1 MTHLRV
7 PTSFQSSVQASPG
20 AALLYSP
27 GADSIRISALYVSAI
42 TTYEL
47 ELGILQLEQKGEG
60 KRLRLWFDGLLQTFS
75 GRILPYDTEASLICA
90 RMHSPDPKSLQD
102 SLIAA
107 VTIHHGYRL
116 VTRNTRDFER
126 AGVKLFNPREHAPLK
141 HYLRLTRPLNP
152 DCRLSNNF

>member
-1 MTHLRV
+1 MKSLRPNDA
-7 PTSFQSSVQASPG
+7 PTGANVISELRPG
-20 AALLYSP
+20 KPRPSTAVLA
-27 GADSIRISALYVSAI
+27 GADSIRISALYLSAI

-47 ELGILQLEQKGEG
+47 KLDILRLERKGEG

-90 RMHSPDPKSLQD
+90 RMHSPEPKSLQD

-116 VTRNTRDFER
+116 VTRNTRDFELT
-126 AGVKLFNPREHAPLK
+126 GMKLFNPWEPEPLK
-141 HYLRLTRPLNP
+141 A
-152 DCRLSNNF
+152 LSTIHQPSQA